1 MNTIHVAR
9 PLDVN
14 EGRAALYARTI
25 GLTAMLCAAVFA
37 CCFLIGRAERPAG
50 APREQLSATSTA
62 SAAGP
67 AIPIRLASAPPI
79 YVEAPPVVASPA
91 AKASTPAA
99 SKPATASQPALVS
112 AAPTAPAPAAT
123 TPAVSAPA
131 TSAPTTPA
139 AHVTPVSPR
148 QQTPT
153 VAPSSTPARGTSG
166 GAKGE
171 AGGSTSFDS
180 SG

>member
-14 EGRAALYARTI
+14 EDRAALYARTI
-25 GLTAMLCAAVFA
+25 GLTALLCAAVFA

-50 APREQLSATSTA
+50 APREQLSASPTA
-62 SAAGP
+62 SASGP

-79 YVEAPPVVASPA
+79 HVEAPPVVASPA
-91 AKASTPAA
+91 PSASAPAA
-99 SKPATASQPALVS
+99 SKPAPAAQPALVS
-112 AAPTAPAPAAT
+112 APTAPAPAAT
-123 TPAVSAPA
+123 TPA